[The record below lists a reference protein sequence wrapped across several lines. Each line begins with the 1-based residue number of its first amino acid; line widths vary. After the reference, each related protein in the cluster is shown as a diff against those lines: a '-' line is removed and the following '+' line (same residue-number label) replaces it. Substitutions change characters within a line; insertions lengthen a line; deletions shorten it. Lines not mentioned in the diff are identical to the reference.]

1 MQVVHES
8 GNFDLAYEAIAPH
21 VILGGIGNKTHY
33 YIDFAATPYDSTG
46 IVRALLDIVV
56 SVKNNN
62 VRKWKIELSDVVL
75 TREFKP
81 QVCKRYSSGY
91 VCKVVFDVTPI
102 VKSKPSARHRVSI
115 FYPEMNN
122 EINLLHVGFLT
133 LTNDKKARTKYVYLN
148 EPLILGPGEKT
159 SIGLPFRLEN
169 AYIKMTLTIPH
180 SSAQLILASNHSE
193 IEISGYQ
200 GSLEYT
206 NNIKEVQALTI
217 AHMGSGAYLP
227 KEIIVSSLL
236 IYETNI
242 PRPNID
248 INIRKLNNN
257 KAEIIVENIGN
268 NVATNVII
276 VNIAVGT
283 VVDRKVIEQIEAGEK
298 KNIIIKMKPGHLNI
312 IRAIWR
318 FKDSTYIVEKKIRPS

>member
-8 GNFDLAYEAIAPH
+8 GSFDLAYEAIAPQ
-21 VILGGIGNKTHY
+21 VILGGVGNKTHY
-33 YIDFAATPYDSTG
+33 YIDFAIASYGSEE

-56 SVKNNN
+56 SIKSNNA
-62 VRKWKIELSDVVL
+62 RKWKIELSDVVL

-81 QVCKRYSSGY
+81 QVCKRYSNGY
-91 VCKVVFDVTPI
+91 VCKIVFDVTPI
-102 VKSKPSARHRVSI
+102 VKSKPSARYRVSI

-122 EINLLHVGFLT
+122 EINLLHIGFLT
-133 LTNDKKARTKYVYLN
+133 LTSNKKAHTKYVYLN

-159 SIGLPFRLEN
+159 RIGLPFRLGD

-180 SSAQLILASNHSE
+180 SSAQLILASNHSKV
-193 IEISGYQ
+193 EISGYQ

-206 NNIKEVQALTI
+206 DNIKEVQALTI
-217 AHMGSGAYLP
+217 AHIGSGAYLP

-248 INIRKLNNN
+248 INIRKLNNS
-257 KAEIIVENIGN
+257 KAEIVVENNGN
-268 NVATNVII
+268 NVATNVVI
-276 VNIAVGT
+276 VDIAVGT

-298 KNIIIKMKPGHLNI
+298 KNIVIKMKPDHLNI

-318 FKDSTYIVEKKIRPS
+318 FKDNTYIVEKKIRPS